1 METGGHP
8 EGISASAGLKD
19 HAYALLRTLVR
30 SHYFGDTLPTIQ
42 KLVHTTRIPK
52 SAVEEALLHLE
63 NDDLI
68 EKHGDTFRTI
78 FIPDHQRQGRVVFL
92 LNSNIFATWYG
103 IFQDY
108 LIGFEEVLR
117 EQHIETIFRSEF
129 ESVDQKLETL
139 REFRSNRIDA
149 VAFASFTEQ
158 SLRQYVIKEEIPAV
172 LLGNA
177 TIRERELGCVC
188 SDNQGGI
195 ETMVNHLLDR
205 NHRTIAYYTT
215 AVYSHDGFNERF
227 IGYELGM
234 RRAGL
239 KPIYDLVFDN
249 RHHSSMA
256 NRAALMFQAMDPRPT
271 AIVCSCDREAFELM
285 AELRQSGFK
294 IPEQVSVTGADN
306 SIFGAIGDPPL
317 TSLDIHPREIGCFA
331 ASYLLNEMQNPQI
344 PIRMLLPAD
353 LMQRDSV
360 KTIPGEAEPLKRE
373 QSVVPTRKTAK
384 IALPEEE
391 EEIVQF

>member
-1 METGGHP
+1 MEPGSHS

-19 HAYALLRTLVR
+19 HAYSLLRALVR
-30 SHYFGDTLPTIQ
+30 SHYFGDTLPTVQ

-52 SAVEEALLHLE
+52 SALEEALIKLE

-68 EKHGDTFRTI
+68 EKKGDVYRQVFM
-78 FIPDHQRQGRVVFL
+78 PDHQRQGRVVFL
-92 LNSNIFATWYG
+92 LNSNVFATWYG

-139 REFRSNRIDA
+139 REFRANRIDA

-158 SLRQYVIKEEIPAV
+158 SLRQYVGKEKIPSV

-195 ETMVNHLLDR
+195 ELMVNHLLDR

-215 AVYSHDGFNERF
+215 AVYGHDGFNERF

-239 KPIYDLVFDN
+239 KPIYDLVFAEK
-249 RHHSSMA
+249 HHSGLAS
-256 NRAALMFQAMDPRPT
+256 RAALMVQTMNPRPT
-271 AIVCSCDREAFELM
+271 AVVCSCDREAFELM

-294 IPEQVSVTGADN
+294 IPEQISVTGADN

-331 ASYLLNEMQNPQI
+331 ASYLINEMSSPQI

-353 LMQRDSV
+353 LVERESV
-360 KTIPGEAEPLKRE
+360 TTLPAATAQPLVRE
-373 QSVVPTRKTAK
+373 QGIPTRKTAK

-391 EEIVQF
+391 EIAQF

>member
-1 METGGHP
+1 MEAGGHF

-19 HAYALLRTLVR
+19 HAYALLRALVR

-52 SAVEEALLHLE
+52 SAVEEALLRLE
-63 NDDLI
+63 NDDLL
-68 EKHGDTFRTI
+68 EKHGDSFRSVL
-78 FIPDHQRQGRVVFL
+78 IPDHQRQGRVVFL

-103 IFQDY
+103 IFQEY

-129 ESVDQKLETL
+129 ESVEEKLETL
-139 REFRSNRIDA
+139 REFRTSHIDA

-195 ETMVNHLLDR
+195 ETMVNHLLDL

-239 KPIYDLVFDN
+239 KPIYDLVFAE
-249 RHHSSMA
+249 RHHNSMA
-256 NRAALMFQAMDPRPT
+256 SRAALMVQAMDPRPT

-285 AELRQSGFK
+285 AELRQSGFN
-294 IPEQVSVTGADN
+294 IPGQISVTGADN

-344 PIRMLLPAD
+344 PIRMMLPAD
-353 LMQRDSV
+353 LLERESV
-360 KTIPGEAEPLKRE
+360 STLPPGEAAPLNRD
-373 QSVVPTRKTAK
+373 QAVPNRKTAK

-391 EEIVQF
+391 EIAQF